1 MEYRPR
7 YSQPFTLEEA
17 RQLAVPI
24 ITEEISRLQ
33 NSLAHLDRTQRELE
47 DALTTTPGDTD
58 LEQAFEENEIVI
70 GSQKERITI
79 LRMVLV
85 EKGVPMSAHY
95 DLQPPARVSQ
105 NAPGIGTAPAAD
117 GTHSVNSLTTND
129 TAASLADG
137 STGDSEDR
145 GVYL

>member
-33 NSLAHLDRTQRELE
+33 NSLTHLQRTQDVLQ
-47 DALTTTPGDTD
+47 DALSTSPDD
-58 LEQAFEENEIVI
+58 ADFSQAFEENEVVI
-70 GSQKERITI
+70 GSQKERITM
-79 LRMVLV
+79 LKMVLS

-95 DLQPPARVSQ
+95 DVPQRTRDGPPGPPTRPSEGQAQASAMENGAPSD
-105 NAPGIGTAPAAD
+105 NANGSSASVDAD
-117 GTHSVNSLTTND
+117 
-129 TAASLADG
+129 
-137 STGDSEDR
+137 E

>member
-33 NSLAHLDRTQRELE
+33 NSLTHLHRTQDELQ
-47 DALTTTPGDTD
+47 DALSTSAGDAD
-58 LEQAFEENEIVI
+58 LSQAFEENEVVI
-70 GSQKERITI
+70 GSQKERITM
-79 LRMVLV
+79 LRMVLA

-95 DLQPPARVSQ
+95 DVPQRARA
-105 NAPGIGTAPAAD
+105 NAPGAHARPEEAQTQASTTENGAPSTNGNSVGVDAD
-117 GTHSVNSLTTND
+117 
-129 TAASLADG
+129 
-137 STGDSEDR
+137 E